1 MRLSAIILIAAISL
15 AQAASEDEAFGP
27 DRAFRLESSGDGF
40 GERSHGV
47 VETANGR
54 SNYYPL
60 PQSAFE
66 DYARLRPGDLSINPF
81 TAKDYDR
88 QEVIGPHQVEGN
100 KLWFGKDFYEGEGEL
115 GVGAFGYFDTATRQY
130 QLFSPPEVAPW
141 QISAILVEKDS
152 VWMGLDRFGE
162 DISTSPGGLARW
174 DRSTHEMHLYRL
186 EFVVKS
192 IERRGDALRLG
203 SISGYADLRNSVL
216 HRFEIRRDDSG
227 ASFVVPVDKFP
238 PPPTHN

>member
-1 MRLSAIILIAAISL
+1 MRLSTTCLIAAVAL
-15 AQAASEDEAFGP
+15 TPAAGNGQAFGP
-27 DRAFRLESSGDGF
+27 NRFFHLESSRDGF

-47 VETANGR
+47 IETGNGR
-54 SNYYPL
+54 ANIYPL
-60 PQSAFE
+60 PQSTFE

-141 QISAILVEKDS
+141 EISAILVGRDS
-152 VWMGLDRFGE
+152 VWLGLDRFGE
-162 DISTSPGGLARW
+162 DISTSPGGLAQW
-174 DRSTHEMHLYRL
+174 DRNTHEVHLYAL

-192 IERRGDALRLG
+192 IERRADVLRLG
-203 SISGYADLRNSVL
+203 AISGYADLRNGVL
-216 HRFEIRRDDSG
+216 QRFEIRQSASG
-227 ASFVVPVDKFP
+227 ATVVVPVDKFP
-238 PPPTHN
+238 PPSTNN